1 MFYMAKK
8 VDYFAEIEKLMRF
21 ACDASAYLN
30 ETLGDFNTDKLHERL
45 EAMHA
50 IEHNADMQKHELI
63 KKLVAEFIT
72 PIEREDIL
80 LMLQKIDDITD
91 SIEEV
96 LRKAYMFNIASV
108 RPDGVEF
115 ALIIDQC
122 CEATRLS
129 LTEFHD
135 FRKSKL
141 IRDYIIKVN
150 ELEEAGDRLHRDSI
164 HRLYL
169 TEQNPIAVLAWTEM
183 YECLERCCD
192 ACEDVSEVIETV
204 MMKNS

>member
-1 MFYMAKK
+1 MAKK
-8 VDYFAEIEKLMRF
+8 VNYFESIESLMGF
-21 ACDASAYLN
+21 ACKASAYLN
-30 ETLGDFNTDKLHERL
+30 ETLADFDPEKLDERL
-45 EAMHA
+45 NAMHE
-50 IEHNADMQKHELI
+50 IEHSADMAKHDLI

-80 LMLQKIDDITD
+80 FMLQKIDDVTD

-96 LRKAYMFNIASV
+96 LRKAYMFNISSV
-108 RPDGVEF
+108 RPDALEF
-115 ALIIDQC
+115 ALIVDKC
-122 CEATRLS
+122 CEATRLALS
-129 LTEFHD
+129 EFHN

-141 IRDYIIKVN
+141 IHGYIIKVN
-150 ELEEAGDRLHRDSI
+150 ELEEAGDRMHRDSI
-164 HRLYL
+164 RRLYRS
-169 TEQNPIAVLAWTEM
+169 EQNPVAILAWTEM

>member
-1 MFYMAKK
+1 MAKK
-8 VDYFAEIEKLMRF
+8 VNYFAEIENLMHY

-30 ETLGDFNTDKLHERL
+30 ETLGDFDPDKLHERL
-45 EAMHA
+45 EAMHK
-50 IEHNADMQKHELI
+50 IEHTADMQKHDLM

-108 RPDGVEF
+108 RPDAVEF

-122 CEATRLS
+122 CEATRLA

-141 IRDYIIKVN
+141 IRDYIIQVN
-150 ELEEAGDRLHRDSI
+150 EYEEAGDRLHRDSI
-164 HRLYL
+164 HRLYSN
-169 TEQNPIAVLAWTEM
+169 EQNPVAVLAWTEM

-192 ACEDVSEVIETV
+192 ACEDVSEVIEAV

>member
-1 MFYMAKK
+1 MAKK
-8 VDYFAEIEKLMRF
+8 VNYFESIESLMGF
-21 ACDASAYLN
+21 ACTASEYLN
-30 ETLGDFNTDKLHERL
+30 ETLESFDPETLDEKLET
-45 EAMHA
+45 MHG
-50 IEHNADMQKHELI
+50 IEHSADMQKHELI
-63 KKLVAEFIT
+63 AKLVAEFIT

-80 LMLQKIDDITD
+80 LMLQKIDDVTD

-96 LRKAYMFNIASV
+96 LRKAYMFNIASI
-108 RPDGVEF
+108 RPDAIEF
-115 ALIIDQC
+115 ANIINQC
-122 CEATRLS
+122 CQATRLA

-135 FRKSKL
+135 FRKSKH

-164 HRLYL
+164 HRLYCA
-169 TEQNPIAVLAWTEM
+169 EQNPVAVLTWTEM

>member
-1 MFYMAKK
+1 MAKK
-8 VDYFAEIEKLMRF
+8 VNYFESIESLMGF
-21 ACDASAYLN
+21 ACTASEYLN
-30 ETLGDFNTDKLHERL
+30 ETLEGFDPETLDEKLET
-45 EAMHA
+45 MHG
-50 IEHNADMQKHELI
+50 IEHSADMQKHELI
-63 KKLVAEFIT
+63 AKLVAEFIT

-80 LMLQKIDDITD
+80 LMLQKIDDVTD

-96 LRKAYMFNIASV
+96 LRKAYMFNIASI
-108 RPDGVEF
+108 RPDAIEF
-115 ALIIDQC
+115 ANIINQC
-122 CEATRLS
+122 CQATRLALS
-129 LTEFHD
+129 EFHD
-135 FRKSKL
+135 FRKSKH

-164 HRLYL
+164 HRLYCA
-169 TEQNPIAVLAWTEM
+169 EQNPVAILTWTEM

>member
-1 MFYMAKK
+1 MAKK
-8 VDYFAEIEKLMRF
+8 VNYFESIEGLMGF
-21 ACDASAYLN
+21 ACTASEYLN
-30 ETLGDFNTDKLHERL
+30 ETLECFDPETLEEKLET
-45 EAMHA
+45 MHG
-50 IEHNADMQKHELI
+50 IEHSADMQKHELI
-63 KKLVAEFIT
+63 AKLVAEFIT

-80 LMLQKIDDITD
+80 LMLQKIDDVTD

-96 LRKAYMFNIASV
+96 LRKAYMFNIASI
-108 RPDGVEF
+108 RPDAIEF
-115 ALIIDQC
+115 AGIVNQC
-122 CEATRLS
+122 CQATRLA

-135 FRKSKL
+135 FRKSKN

-164 HRLYL
+164 HRLYCS
-169 TEQNPIAVLAWTEM
+169 EQNPVAILTWTEM
-183 YECLERCCD
+183 YECFERCCD